1 MFAFVLVHKKYAD
14 PQIYAAGACGCSNI
28 LSGTKDIAVESQLM
42 NIILGTHIYGV
53 ESAPAGSHITTQ
65 FPLLALLRPARGPP
79 SSSSACASAAS
90 LNLLLLLL
98 APAPPAPA
106 SSPAL
111 M

>member
-1 MFAFVLVHKKYAD
+1 MFALILVHQKYAD
-14 PQIYAAGACGCSNI
+14 SQIYAAGAWGCSNVFPK
-28 LSGTKDIAVESQLM
+28 TKDMAVESQLM
-42 NIILGTHIYGV
+42 NIILGINGV